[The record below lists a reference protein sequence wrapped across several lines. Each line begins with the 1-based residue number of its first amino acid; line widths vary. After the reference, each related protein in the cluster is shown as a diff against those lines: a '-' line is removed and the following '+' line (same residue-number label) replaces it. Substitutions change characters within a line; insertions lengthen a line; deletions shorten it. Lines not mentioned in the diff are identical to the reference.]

1 MFIVS
6 THRNLGITNVNQV
19 PNIYIAENR
28 AITVYFRDNDSQYVI
43 YSDPENNEDR
53 LYYVFDKIVEHIV
66 NNKNCYI
73 HDIVQEYNA
82 QNGG

>member
-43 YSDPENNEDR
+43 YSDPETMRIDFTMSLTKLLNI
-53 LYYVFDKIVEHIV
+53 L
-66 NNKNCYI
+66 
-73 HDIVQEYNA
+73 
-82 QNGG
+82 